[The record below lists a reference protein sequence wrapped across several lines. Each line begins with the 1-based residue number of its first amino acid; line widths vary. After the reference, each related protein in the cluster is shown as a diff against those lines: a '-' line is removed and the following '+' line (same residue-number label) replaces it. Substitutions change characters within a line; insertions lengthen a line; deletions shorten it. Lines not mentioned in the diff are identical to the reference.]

1 VSFPLEAV
9 KSSSSSCAWFYDR
22 DIFRLK
28 LAQSRL
34 QTLCNVHV
42 SSDGTM
48 ASSKGADAST
58 VPVLKDLTIENITEN
73 VHRIN
78 SQCADPRLKYVMERL
93 VSHLHDFARETR
105 LSFDE
110 WMAGIQFLTQ
120 VGQICTDVRQEFILL
135 SDIVGLSLLVDS
147 IDHPKPASSTEGTV
161 LGPFHTHDAPSDS
174 NGTSISADPDGESL
188 LVLCTVKTTNGEPV
202 SDVKIDVWETDS
214 KGKYDVQYENRGD
227 KADGRA
233 VIRSDKDG
241 VFWFKGIVPVPYP
254 IPNDGPVGKLLEK
267 LGRHCW
273 RPSHMHF
280 MFEKEGFDNL
290 VTALYVRGSDYETSD
305 AVFGVKESLIISL
318 DTVTAEQA
326 KEYDVKEGSKL
337 LKYDFVLVTDEET
350 KQLRHDEAVKAMKML
365 GREGM
370 MIVNGLPVPEVD

>member
-1 VSFPLEAV
+1 M
-9 KSSSSSCAWFYDR
+9 
-22 DIFRLK
+22 
-28 LAQSRL
+28 
-34 QTLCNVHV
+34 
-42 SSDGTM
+42 SSDRPQPTI
-48 ASSKGADAST
+48 
-58 VPVLKDLTIENITEN
+58 PVLKNLTIENITEN

-105 LSFDE
+105 LGFDE

-147 IDHPKPASSTEGTV
+147 ISHPKPPASTEGTV
-161 LGPFHTHDAPSDS
+161 LGPFHTHDASTLPAGSH
-174 NGTSISADPDGESL
+174 ISADPHGTPL
-188 LVLCTVKTTNGEPV
+188 LVLCTVKTTTGQPV
-202 SDVKIDVWETDS
+202 EGAKIDVWETDS
-214 KGKYDVQYENRGD
+214 HGKYDVQYEDRGD

-233 VIRSDKDG
+233 VVTSDKEG
-241 VFWFKGIVPVPYP
+241 VFWFKAIVPVPYP
-254 IPNDGPVGKLLEK
+254 IPHDGPVGKLLEK

-305 AVFGVKESLIISL
+305 AVFGVKDSLIVPL
-318 DTVTAEQA
+318 DTVDAQTAKQ
-326 KEYDVKEGSKL
+326 YDVEAGTQVL
-337 LKYDFVLVTDEET
+337 RYDFVLTTDDET
-350 KQLRHDEAVKAMKML
+350 KQLRHDEAVKAMKSL

-370 MIVNGLPVPEVD
+370 IVINGLPVPDVD